1 MTSPPQVALPRP
13 YMLTNIRPLPTRI
26 FKALHLHYSC
36 SQHRHRHIS
45 SSHSTPHAMGRPNP
59 DGQKVR
65 PRGTL
70 LWWNLCHGRWPA
82 TMYSYSQGMSW
93 SLLMLVCTA
102 NTDSSRTPAL
112 DLKKDP
118 RGLSESHSSL
128 SSRPTCQAHGDGC
141 DRSSSPFSALSYHQ
155 TTRAPSIREDP
166 SQAASCSATE
176 EAQAGGAITDG
187 HSSLVPGTRV
197 SMIATSS
204 YMLGKPVRMRLF
216 RGMMVSPKRSSLP
229 FQRARRDDGFQ

>member
-1 MTSPPQVALPRP
+1 
-13 YMLTNIRPLPTRI
+13 
-26 FKALHLHYSC
+26 
-36 SQHRHRHIS
+36 
-45 SSHSTPHAMGRPNP
+45 
-59 DGQKVR
+59 
-65 PRGTL
+65 
-70 LWWNLCHGRWPA
+70 
-82 TMYSYSQGMSW
+82 MSW
-93 SLLMLVCTA
+93 SLVCYDAFLFSRYVPVIVGTA
-102 NTDSSRTPAL
+102 TKADSPRTPAL

-141 DRSSSPFSALSYHQ
+141 DRNSSPYSVLSYHQ

-166 SQAASCSATE
+166 SLEASCLE
-176 EAQAGGAITDG
+176 IKVDRAGEAITDG

-216 RGMMVSPKRSSLP
+216 RRGMTVSPKRSSLP
-229 FQRARRDDGFQ
+229 FQRARRDDRFHYLIAERAPLFRTYLNNELMSNIGKMATKLVPYMLHVRDVK